1 MLKLSKK
8 LAHDQDDLS
17 DILDLIEDD
26 YFEIEKFYI

>member
-8 LAHDQDDLS
+8 LAHDQDDLY

-26 YFEIEKFYI
+26 YFEKFYI

>member
-26 YFEIEKFYI
+26 YFEKFYI